1 MTIHISCY
9 TNYPMQP
16 YFVALHRGMPYL
28 MHHHEPITFPLKAL
42 LNKHKPAQLECYFSA
57 GNVEITKTD

>member
-1 MTIHISCY
+1 
-9 TNYPMQP
+9 MQP